1 MKRTVYVAFA
11 ILFLLAGLSSVAL
24 AAQNV
29 TNPSQK
35 GSLVVLPK
43 IVVERDLR
51 DNVVTDTVVTI
62 VNDYTNFVDIKCYW
76 VDQDQNYSGFCIP
89 DYAKPDRL
97 VSSERRSG
105 YDRVGGAGGST
116 V

>member
-29 TNPSQK
+29 ANPSQK

-43 IVVERDLR
+43 IVVERDIY
-51 DNVVTDTVVTI
+51 DVVTADTVVTM
-62 VNDYTNFVDIKCYW
+62 VNDFTNFVDIKCYW
-76 VDQDQNYSGFCIP
+76 MDQ
-89 DYAKPDRL
+89 
-97 VSSERRSG
+97 
-105 YDRVGGAGGST
+105 
-116 V
+116 